1 MHENDPLRQSS
12 FRSQLEK
19 KFEKTNSDFE
29 IKTSDSESDSDVSS
43 VSGASWNSS
52 RSHSVNSNI
61 GAMKPV
67 KKMQAIPDPAP
78 GHTDNSSWNDSHK
91 VILYFYIDAEKYIQS
106 TTDVDSDDTLVDEH
120 ITSPKETS
128 VGSTRWYDR
137 TGSPNDTIK
146 VNPKMNET
154 SLLTSVMREV
164 DPKSPV
170 STSPPK
176 NQYYTKPEEQ
186 TSQPNGALSE
196 WTDDQSTEVVS
207 ETDSDLE
214 NSESTEI
221 EGQF

>member
-1 MHENDPLRQSS
+1 MHENDPSRQSS

-91 VILYFYIDAEKYIQS
+91 VKLQFWLRK
-106 TTDVDSDDTLVDEH
+106 
-120 ITSPKETS
+120 
-128 VGSTRWYDR
+128 
-137 TGSPNDTIK
+137 
-146 VNPKMNET
+146 
-154 SLLTSVMREV
+154 
-164 DPKSPV
+164 
-170 STSPPK
+170 
-176 NQYYTKPEEQ
+176 
-186 TSQPNGALSE
+186 
-196 WTDDQSTEVVS
+196 
-207 ETDSDLE
+207 
-214 NSESTEI
+214 I
-221 EGQF
+221 EFQMPYHTAHMI

>member
-1 MHENDPLRQSS
+1 M
-12 FRSQLEK
+12 
-19 KFEKTNSDFE
+19 
-29 IKTSDSESDSDVSS
+29 IK
-43 VSGASWNSS
+43 
-52 RSHSVNSNI
+52 
-61 GAMKPV
+61 
-67 KKMQAIPDPAP
+67 
-78 GHTDNSSWNDSHK
+78 
-91 VILYFYIDAEKYIQS
+91 S
-106 TTDVDSDDTLVDEH
+106 TTDVDSDDTLVEEH
-120 ITSPKETS
+120 ISSPKETS
-128 VGSTRWYDR
+128 AGSTRWYDR

-164 DPKSPV
+164 DPKPPV
-170 STSPPK
+170 STTPMK

-221 EGQF
+221 EGQL

>member
-1 MHENDPLRQSS
+1 
-12 FRSQLEK
+12 
-19 KFEKTNSDFE
+19 
-29 IKTSDSESDSDVSS
+29 
-43 VSGASWNSS
+43 
-52 RSHSVNSNI
+52 
-61 GAMKPV
+61 
-67 KKMQAIPDPAP
+67 
-78 GHTDNSSWNDSHK
+78 
-91 VILYFYIDAEKYIQS
+91 
-106 TTDVDSDDTLVDEH
+106 
-120 ITSPKETS
+120 
-128 VGSTRWYDR
+128 
-137 TGSPNDTIK
+137 
-146 VNPKMNET
+146 MNET

-221 EGQF
+221 EGQFE